1 MKNFK
6 ILAVAAALSAVMTGS
21 AFAEGHYQSGQAL
34 SIATTFNSAAE
45 SYAEVLSKHIEVIN
59 GDVPSST
66 ILAQV
71 TNLPVNSIIFDNQ
84 SGYVG
89 QLKFSDT
96 NGHSFN
102 AIAYKSGDKSS
113 VVSAGKDLPLV
124 KNTYVT
130 QLGDV
135 IDISPASNLTSVVAG
150 VYTSNP
156 TVYTWVD

>member
-34 SIATTFNSAAE
+34 SITTTFNSAAA
-45 SYAEVLSKHIEVIN
+45 SYAEVVSKHIEVIN

-71 TNLPVNSIIFDNQ
+71 TNLPANSIIFDAQ
-84 SGYVG
+84 SEAEG
-89 QLKFSDT
+89 QLKFSD
-96 NGHSFN
+96 GSHSFN
-102 AIAYKSGDKSS
+102 AIAYKSGEKSN
-113 VVSAGKDLPLV
+113 VVSAGKNLPLV

-130 QLGDV
+130 QPGDV
-135 IDISPASNLTSVVAG
+135 IDISPVSNLTSAVAG
-150 VYTSNP
+150 VYTSTP
-156 TVYTWVD
+156 TVHTWVD

>member
-34 SIATTFNSAAE
+34 SIATTFNSATAN
-45 SYAEVLSKHIEVIN
+45 YAEVLSRHIDVIDGN
-59 GDVPSST
+59 VPSTT

-71 TNLPVNSIIFDNQ
+71 TNLPANSIIFDTE
-84 SGYVG
+84 SSTAD
-89 QLKFSDT
+89 QLKFSDLK
-96 NGHSFN
+96 GHSFN
-102 AIAYKSGDKSS
+102 AIAYKSGEKTN
-113 VVSAGKDLPLV
+113 VVSAGKELPLV

-130 QLGDV
+130 QPGDV
-135 IDISPASNLTSVVAG
+135 IDISPASSLTSAVAG
-150 VYTSNP
+150 VYTSTP

>member
-34 SIATTFNSAAE
+34 PITTTFNSAAA

-71 TNLPVNSIIFDNQ
+71 TNLPANSIIFDVQ
-84 SGYVG
+84 SDVEG
-89 QLKFSDT
+89 QLKFSD
-96 NGHSFN
+96 GSHSFN
-102 AIAYKSGDKSS
+102 AIAYKSGEKSS
-113 VVSAGKDLPLV
+113 VVSAGKSLPLV

-130 QLGDV
+130 QTGDV
-135 IDISPASNLTSVVAG
+135 IDISPVSNLTSVVAG
-150 VYTSNP
+150 VYTSTP

>member
-34 SIATTFNSAAE
+34 SIATTFNSAAA

-59 GDVPSST
+59 GNVPSST

-71 TNLPVNSIIFDNQ
+71 TNLPANSIIFDAQ
-84 SGYVG
+84 SDSDG
-89 QLKFSDT
+89 QLKFSDL

-102 AIAYKSGDKSS
+102 AIAYKSGEKTS
-113 VVSAGKDLPLV
+113 VVSAGKNLPLV
-124 KNTYVT
+124 KNAYVT
-130 QLGDV
+130 QPSDV
-135 IDISPASNLTSVVAG
+135 IDISPVSNLTSAVAG
-150 VYTSNP
+150 VYTSTP

>member
-34 SIATTFNSAAE
+34 SITTTFNSAAA
-45 SYAEVLSKHIEVIN
+45 SYAEVVSKHIEVIN

-71 TNLPVNSIIFDNQ
+71 TNLPANSIIFDAQ
-84 SGYVG
+84 SEDEG
-89 QLKFSDT
+89 QLKFSDGT
-96 NGHSFN
+96 HSFN
-102 AIAYKSGDKSS
+102 AIAYKSGEKSN
-113 VVSAGKDLPLV
+113 VVSAGKSLPLV

-130 QLGDV
+130 QPGDV
-135 IDISPASNLTSVVAG
+135 IDISPVSNLTSAVAG
-150 VYTSNP
+150 VYTSTP

>member
-34 SIATTFNSAAE
+34 SIATTFNSAAA

-59 GDVPSST
+59 GDVSSST

-71 TNLPVNSIIFDNQ
+71 TNLPANSIIFDTQ
-84 SGYVG
+84 SNSDG
-89 QLKFSDT
+89 QLKFSDL

-102 AIAYKSGDKSS
+102 AIAYKSGEKTS
-113 VVSAGKDLPLV
+113 VVSAGKNLPLV

-130 QLGDV
+130 QPGDV
-135 IDISPASNLTSVVAG
+135 IDISPVSNLTSAVAG
-150 VYTSNP
+150 VYTSTP

>member
-21 AFAEGHYQSGQAL
+21 AFAEGHYQLGQAL
-34 SIATTFNSAAE
+34 SIATTFNSAAA

-71 TNLPVNSIIFDNQ
+71 TNLPVNSIIFDAQ
-84 SGYVG
+84 SDSDG
-89 QLKFSDT
+89 QLKFSDL

-102 AIAYKSGDKSS
+102 AIAYKSGEKNS
-113 VVSAGKDLPLV
+113 VVSAGKNLPLV

-130 QLGDV
+130 QPSDV
-135 IDISPASNLTSVVAG
+135 IDISPVSNLTSAVAG
-150 VYTSNP
+150 VYTSTP
-156 TVYTWVD
+156 TVYTWVE

>member
-34 SIATTFNSAAE
+34 PITTTFNSAAA

-71 TNLPVNSIIFDNQ
+71 TNLPANSIIFDAQ
-84 SGYVG
+84 SDTDG
-89 QLKFSDT
+89 QLKFSD
-96 NGHSFN
+96 GSHSFN
-102 AIAYKSGDKSS
+102 AIAYKSGAKSN

-124 KNTYVT
+124 KNSYVT

-135 IDISPASNLTSVVAG
+135 IDISPVSNLTSAVAG
-150 VYTSNP
+150 VYTSTP